1 MYIWY
6 AICLIATFN
15 HLYISHWNTKRQII
29 ISQVLWRPSKQNTIT
44 SMFLPLASVT
54 SRSPF
59 SANLMV
65 ASCEREI
72 PDIQHFLL
80 LLRPFPICYHYH
92 LTTSLNSSHG
102 SMAPWLGPS
111 SLGWESQFPVSSS
124 KSSLYLKSKMI
135 EIQKWKKDSR
145 GQFKQSNDPEETNLS
160 KDSSENN
167 FFPTAGVYYLL
178 DFLLNGSEC
187 RALLLQEV
195 RHTLGVLA
203 NCCCLKI
210 HPAESRK
217 LPKSMHVRANNRVR
231 CILAFIWMP
240 NPLQS
245 PNPHTFHA

>member
-1 MYIWY
+1 MRHSI
-6 AICLIATFN
+6 ICR
-15 HLYISHWNTKRQII
+15 YSISLKYKTSDVRSLSVKYCDVHPQN
-29 ISQVLWRPSKQNTIT
+29 PSKQNKIT

-72 PDIQHFLL
+72 PDIRISSFSCCGHFQYA
-80 LLRPFPICYHYH
+80 IN

-111 SLGWESQFPVSSS
+111 SLGWEPQFPVSSS

-135 EIQKWKKDSR
+135 EIQTWKRIVGAVQAIQWSGR
-145 GQFKQSNDPEETNLS
+145 TNLS

-210 HPAESRK
+210 HPAESRMTK
-217 LPKSMHVRANNRVR
+217 IHGMCEQTTGCGAS
-231 CILAFIWMP
+231 
-240 NPLQS
+240 
-245 PNPHTFHA
+245 